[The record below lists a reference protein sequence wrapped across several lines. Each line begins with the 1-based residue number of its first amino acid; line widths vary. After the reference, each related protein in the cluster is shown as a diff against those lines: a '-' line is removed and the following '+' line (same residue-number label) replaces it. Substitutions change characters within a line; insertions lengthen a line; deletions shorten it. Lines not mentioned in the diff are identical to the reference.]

1 MEANSDEEQHNRS
14 KNNVVSSNEGQSKPK
29 RQMKTPFQLETLE
42 KAYATE
48 TYPSE
53 EMRAELSEK
62 LGLSDRQLQM
72 WFCHRRL
79 KDKKETPVKKQRN
92 TAPLPDSP
100 LEEMRVG
107 AENGSDYGSGSGSGS
122 SPLSESRKVI
132 LDDGHTMRRYYDSSP
147 QSVIELRAIAC
158 VEAQL
163 GEPLRED
170 GPILGM
176 EFDPLPPDAF
186 GTPIASIT
194 EQQKRKGYSYED
206 KVYERHDAK
215 SSKVAFV
222 KATNEHH
229 FFQDHASIRSDA
241 YGLTQS
247 PYQDSPIDT
256 LRGRASPFGAGQ
268 ISRARLMSQQD
279 KRGHVFSSPQRDDD
293 YLLQRDT
300 FANNRTSAQSNS
312 HPIMGPENP
321 NVFSDA
327 QTFHHDSELRLERKH
342 KIEEPRTVRDVEA
355 YENRMRKELEKQ
367 DILRRKNEERM
378 RKEMERHDRE
388 RRKEEERLMRE
399 RQREEERLLREQK
412 RELER
417 REKFMQKEY
426 LRAEKRRQKEELRRE
441 KEAVKR
447 KAAMEKATARK
458 IAKDSLD
465 LIEDEQLELMEL
477 AAASKGLASIV
488 NLNYDTLQNL
498 DSFRV
503 IKTNFCAPDLLIT
516 FPSESVQ
523 LKKPFGFQPWSDS
536 EENIGNLLMVWR
548 FFITFTDVLGLWP
561 FTLDE
566 FVQAFHDY
574 DSRLLSELHVALLKL
589 IIKDIEDV
597 ARTPS
602 FGLGIN
608 QYYTANPEGGHP
620 QIVQGAYKWG
630 FDIRNWQQHL
640 NPLTWPE
647 ILRQLALSAGF
658 GPQLRKRNGTWTGL
672 GDIDEVKDCEDIIST
687 IRNGSAAEN
696 AFALMREKGLLLPRK
711 SRHRLTPGTV
721 KFAAFHVLSLEGSK
735 GLTVLELADKIQVSS
750 FKSGLRDLTT
760 SKTPEASIS
769 VALTRDQKLFER
781 IAPSTYCVRAA
792 FRKDPADAESILAA
806 ARKKIRIFEN
816 GFLGGEVADDVE
828 RDEDSEGDVDEDPE
842 VDDLATPLSA
852 NKSTVPSSKLN
863 TLSVSGKYKVGND
876 ISLTVQN
883 ESEKGLSTFPLNGPK
898 DVMTPIIIEQCVTHK
913 DEGTNNGDGQI
924 IEIDESK
931 SGESWIQGLTEGEY
945 SHLSVEERLNALV
958 VLVGIANE
966 GNSIRAVLEDRLE
979 AANAL
984 KKQMW
989 AEAQLD
995 RSRLKEEFISKLDFP
1010 SLTGGRVETQ
1020 VASSAVEGSQSPL
1033 VLVDSKNKEASPSNA
1048 EDQKSLAENVENH
1061 LSSVL
1066 SEKALVV
1073 QDLSMNPDNI
1083 SVQQHGYA
1091 SKRSRSQLKAYV
1103 THLAEEM
1110 YIYRSLPLGQDRR
1123 RNRYWQF
1130 VASASRNDPC
1140 SGRIFVELHN
1150 GNWRVI
1156 DSEEAFDTLLS
1167 SLDTRGVRES
1177 HLRIMLQKIESSFK
1191 ENGRRN
1197 LWSPNIVCQSGTT
1210 DENKKAET
1218 DSGNCPADINDPSSM
1233 FCVSSS
1239 DTFDTFSLFR
1249 IELGRNSAEKKSVLK
1264 RYLDFQNWMWKD
1276 CFNSSTLRAMKFG
1289 KKRCEQLLDTCN
1301 LCFSSYLSEDTH
1313 CLSCHQTFKV
1323 DNKNFDFA
1331 EHEIQ
1336 CKEKRFDP
1344 GNARAFDS
1352 CLPLG
1357 IRLLTALLGS
1367 IEVSVPQEAL
1377 ESFWMEIC
1385 RKDWVVKLIMS
1396 SSTEELLQ
1404 FILQRLTVFESA
1416 IKRERLSSNFETT
1429 KELLGPSASS
1439 GSAARD
1445 SASLGSV
1452 SLLPWM
1458 PKTSAAV
1465 ALRLFELDAS
1475 IIYVKNEKP
1484 EPSTDKSVKVYMGSY
1499 NPTCS
1504 EAVYTHI
1511 LGWGESSF
1519 KPMLGMIAFYGQV
1532 GATHLVKKE
1541 ERICQWHF
1549 RKFQVITDRK
1559 DVLIMIMD
1567 LVFLMQKLPSR
1578 YSDFKNEEVEIKDVK
1593 LEEHNKEE
1601 IVDRRGKR
1609 SNYKR
1614 GRGGRDQGLATKW
1627 QRRVPGLKS
1636 DTGRQSSS
1644 RGIQNLNQGPRQ
1656 QGRKTNLQAS
1666 SRGRRTVRKRR
1677 VEKTVAKEPLLGRMT
1692 NTVAAPVSYLSKKTA
1707 ARNSYVKSFR
1717 NLDDEDWSAKKGS
1730 LNVVG
1735 DDNSNSMEEA
1745 ESDDNVEE
1753 EVYEQGN
1760 WEPGFNGTSN
1770 GWNRNSME
1778 VSDDDGDASNGI
1790 AAMVDDDSEGDIE
1803 MSDGSDREA
1812 NQVQNDE
1819 GLDYADSDGYSD

>member
-1 MEANSDEEQHNRS
+1 
-14 KNNVVSSNEGQSKPK
+14 
-29 RQMKTPFQLETLE
+29 
-42 KAYATE
+42 
-48 TYPSE
+48 
-53 EMRAELSEK
+53 MRAELSEK

-147 QSVIELRAIAC
+147 QSVMELRAIAC

-194 EQQKRKGYSYED
+194 EQQKRMGYSYED

-215 SSKVAFV
+215 SSKASV

-241 YGLTQS
+241 YGLAQS
-247 PYQDSPIDT
+247 PYQDSPVDT

-268 ISRARLMSQQD
+268 ISRARLVSQQD

-327 QTFHHDSELRLERKH
+327 QTFHHDTELRLERKR

-498 DSFRV
+498 DSFR
-503 IKTNFCAPDLLIT
+503 DLLIT

-735 GLTVLELADKIQVSS
+735 GLTVLELADKIQ
-750 FKSGLRDLTT
+750 KSGLRDLTT

-883 ESEKGLSTFPLNGPK
+883 ESEKGLSTFSLNGPK

-913 DEGTNNGDGQI
+913 DEGTDNGDGQY

-1140 SGRIFVELHN
+1140 SGRIFVELHD

-1218 DSGNCPADINDPSSM
+1218 DSSNCPADIDDPSSM

-1239 DTFDTFSLFR
+1239 DTYDTFSLFR
-1249 IELGRNSAEKKSVLK
+1249 IELGRNSAEKKGALK

-1404 FILQRLTVFESA
+1404 RLTVFESA

-1484 EPSTDKSVKVYMGSY
+1484 EPSTDKSVKVYM
-1499 NPTCS
+1499 
-1504 EAVYTHI
+1504 
-1511 LGWGESSF
+1511 
-1519 KPMLGMIAFYGQV
+1519 
-1532 GATHLVKKE
+1532 
-1541 ERICQWHF
+1541 
-1549 RKFQVITDRK
+1549 
-1559 DVLIMIMD
+1559 
-1567 LVFLMQKLPSR
+1567 KLPSR
-1578 YSDFKNEEVEIKDVK
+1578 YSDVKNEEVEIKDVK

-1601 IVDRRGKR
+1601 IVDLRGKR

-1614 GRGGRDQGLATKW
+1614 GRGGRDQGLAPKW

-1770 GWNRNSME
+1770 GWNRNSVE

-1819 GLDYADSDGYSD
+1819 GLDYADSDEYSD

>member
-14 KNNVVSSNEGQSKPK
+14 KNNVGSSNEGQSKPK

-92 TAPLPDSP
+92 TAPLPESP
-100 LEEMRVG
+100 LEDMRVG

-147 QSVIELRAIAC
+147 RSVMELRAIAC

-194 EQQKRKGYSYED
+194 EQQKRMGYSYED

-215 SSKVAFV
+215 SSK
-222 KATNEHH
+222 
-229 FFQDHASIRSDA
+229 DHASIRSDA

-247 PYQDSPIDT
+247 PYHDSPVDT

-327 QTFHHDSELRLERKH
+327 QTFHHDTELRLERKR

-355 YENRMRKELEKQ
+355 YENRMRKDLEKQ

-498 DSFRV
+498 DSFR
-503 IKTNFCAPDLLIT
+503 DLLIT

-523 LKKPFGFQPWSDS
+523 LKKPFGFQPWLDS

-548 FFITFTDVLGLWP
+548 FFITFADVLGLWP

-602 FGLGIN
+602 IGLGIN

-620 QIVQGAYKWG
+620 QIVQGAYTWG

-658 GPQLRKRNGTWTGL
+658 GPQLRKRNATWTGL
-672 GDIDEVKDCEDIIST
+672 GDIDEMQVKDCEDIIST

-735 GLTVLELADKIQVSS
+735 GLTVLELADKIQ
-750 FKSGLRDLTT
+750 KSGLRDLTT

-792 FRKDPADAESILAA
+792 FRKDPADAEAILAA

-828 RDEDSEGDVDEDPE
+828 REEESEGDVDEDPE

-883 ESEKGLSTFPLNGPK
+883 ESEKGLSTLSLNGPK

-913 DEGTNNGDGQI
+913 DEGTNNGDGQN

-966 GNSIRAVLEDRLE
+966 GNSIRSVLEDRLE

-1048 EDQKSLAENVENH
+1048 EDQKSLEENVENH

-1140 SGRIFVELHN
+1140 SGRIFVELHD

-1210 DENKKAET
+1210 HENKKAET
-1218 DSGNCPADINDPSSM
+1218 DSGNCPADIDDPSSM

-1249 IELGRNSAEKKSVLK
+1249 IELGRNSAEKKGALK

-1385 RKDWVVKLIMS
+1385 RKDWGVKLIMS
-1396 SSTEELLQ
+1396 SSTEEL
-1404 FILQRLTVFESA
+1404 LQRLTVFESA

-1484 EPSTDKSVKVYMGSY
+1484 EPSTDKSVKVYM
-1499 NPTCS
+1499 
-1504 EAVYTHI
+1504 
-1511 LGWGESSF
+1511 
-1519 KPMLGMIAFYGQV
+1519 
-1532 GATHLVKKE
+1532 
-1541 ERICQWHF
+1541 
-1549 RKFQVITDRK
+1549 
-1559 DVLIMIMD
+1559 
-1567 LVFLMQKLPSR
+1567 KLPSR

-1601 IVDRRGKR
+1601 IVDLRGKR

-1614 GRGGRDQGLATKW
+1614 GRGGRDQGLAMKW

-1677 VEKTVAKEPLLGRMT
+1677 VEKMVAKEPLLGRMRRVEKTVAKEPLLGRMT
-1692 NTVAAPVSYLSKKTA
+1692 NTVAAPASYLSKKTA

-1745 ESDDNVEE
+1745 ESDDDVEE

-1790 AAMVDDDSEGDIE
+1790 AAMGDDDSEGDIE

-1819 GLDYADSDGYSD
+1819 GLDYADSDEYSD

>member
-1 MEANSDEEQHNRS
+1 MEANSDEEDHNRS
-14 KNNVVSSNEGQSKPK
+14 KSNVMSSNEGQSKPK

-42 KAYATE
+42 KAYAAE

-53 EMRAELSEK
+53 EMRVELSEK

-92 TAPLPDSP
+92 AAPLPESP
-100 LEEMRVG
+100 LEEMRVAG

-122 SPLSESRKVI
+122 SPLSESRKVV
-132 LDDGHTMRRYYDSSP
+132 LDDGHMMRRYYDSSP
-147 QSVIELRAIAC
+147 QSVMELRAIAC

-176 EFDPLPPDAF
+176 DFDHLPPDAF
-186 GTPIASIT
+186 GTPIASIS
-194 EQQKRKGYSYED
+194 EQQKRMGYSYED
-206 KVYERHDAK
+206 KIYERHDAK
-215 SSKVAFV
+215 SSK
-222 KATNEHH
+222 
-229 FFQDHASIRSDA
+229 DHASIRSDA
-241 YGLTQS
+241 YGLAQS
-247 PYQDSPIDT
+247 PYHDSPADT

-268 ISRARLMSQQD
+268 MPRARILSQQD
-279 KRGHVFSSPQRDDD
+279 KRGHIFSSPQRDDD
-293 YLLQRDT
+293 FIPQRDT
-300 FANNRTSAQSNS
+300 FANNRTSAQSITR
-312 HPIMGPENP
+312 PIMGPENP

-327 QTFHHDSELRLERKH
+327 QTFHHDTELRLERKR
-342 KIEEPRTVRDVEA
+342 KIEEPRTIRDVEA
-355 YENRMRKELEKQ
+355 YESRMRKELEKQ

-399 RQREEERLLREQK
+399 RQREEERTLREQK

-498 DSFRV
+498 DSFR
-503 IKTNFCAPDLLIT
+503 DLLIT
-516 FPSESVQ
+516 FPSKSVQ
-523 LKKPFGFQPWSDS
+523 LKKPFGFQPWLDS

-548 FFITFTDVLGLWP
+548 FFITFADVLGLWP

-602 FGLGIN
+602 SGLGIN

-620 QIVQGAYKWG
+620 QIVRGAYTWG

-658 GPQLRKRNGTWTGL
+658 GPQLRKRNATWTGL

-696 AFALMREKGLLLPRK
+696 AFALMREKGLLLPRR

-735 GLTVLELADKIQVSS
+735 GLTVLELADKIQ
-750 FKSGLRDLTT
+750 KSGLRDLTT

-792 FRKDPADAESILAA
+792 FRKDPADAEAILAA

-828 RDEDSEGDVDEDPE
+828 RDEDSEGDEDPE
-842 VDDLATPLSA
+842 VDDLTTPLSA
-852 NKSTVPSSKLN
+852 NKSFVHSSKLN
-863 TLSVSGKYKVGND
+863 TLPVSGKYKVGND
-876 ISLTVQN
+876 VSLTVHN
-883 ESEKGLSTFPLNGPK
+883 ESEKGLSTFSLNGPR
-898 DVMTPIIIEQCVTHK
+898 DVMAPIIIEQCVTHK
-913 DEGTNNGDGQI
+913 DEGTNNGNGRD
-924 IEIDESK
+924 IEIDETK

-945 SHLSVEERLNALV
+945 SHLTVEERLNALV

-966 GNSIRAVLEDRLE
+966 GNYIRAVLEDRLE

-1010 SLTGGRVETQ
+1010 SLTVGRVETQ
-1020 VASSAVEGSQSPL
+1020 FASSAVEGSQSPL
-1033 VLVDSKNKEASPSNA
+1033 VLADSKNKEASPSNA
-1048 EDQKSLAENVENH
+1048 EDRKPLAENVENH
-1061 LSSVL
+1061 LSIVL

-1083 SVQQHGYA
+1083 SMQQHGYA

-1140 SGRIFVELHN
+1140 SGRIFVELHDS
-1150 GNWRVI
+1150 NWRVI

-1191 ENGRRN
+1191 ENLRRN
-1197 LWSPNIVCQSGTT
+1197 LWSPSIVCQSGTT
-1210 DENKKAET
+1210 DDKKAEK
-1218 DSGNCPADINDPSSM
+1218 DNSNCAASIDGPSCM
-1233 FCVSSS
+1233 LHVSSS
-1239 DTFDTFSLFR
+1239 DSFDTFSSFR
-1249 IELGRNSAEKKSVLK
+1249 IELGRTSAEKKGALK
-1264 RYLDFQNWMWKD
+1264 RYQDFQNWMWKD
-1276 CFNSSTLRAMKFG
+1276 CFNSSTLCAMKYG

-1336 CKEKRFDP
+1336 CKEKSFDP
-1344 GNARAFDS
+1344 GNARACDS

-1357 IRLLTALLGS
+1357 VRLLTALLGS

-1377 ESFWMEIC
+1377 ESFWMGIR
-1385 RKDWVVKLIMS
+1385 RKDWGVKLIKS
-1396 SSTEELLQ
+1396 SSTEEL
-1404 FILQRLTVFESA
+1404 LQRLTVFESA
-1416 IKRERLSSNFETT
+1416 IKRQRLSSNFETT
-1429 KELLGPSASS
+1429 KELLGSSVSS
-1439 GSAARD
+1439 GSAAHD

-1458 PKTSAAV
+1458 PKTSAAM

-1484 EPSTDKSVKVYMGSY
+1484 EPSTDKSVKVYM
-1499 NPTCS
+1499 
-1504 EAVYTHI
+1504 
-1511 LGWGESSF
+1511 
-1519 KPMLGMIAFYGQV
+1519 
-1532 GATHLVKKE
+1532 
-1541 ERICQWHF
+1541 
-1549 RKFQVITDRK
+1549 
-1559 DVLIMIMD
+1559 
-1567 LVFLMQKLPSR
+1567 KLPSR
-1578 YSDFKNEEVEIKDVK
+1578 YSDFKNEVEIKDVK
-1593 LEEHNKEE
+1593 LEEHNKE
-1601 IVDRRGKR
+1601 IVDLRGKR

-1636 DTGRQSSS
+1636 DTRRQSSS
-1644 RGIQNLNQGPRQ
+1644 RGVQNLNQGSRQ

-1677 VEKTVAKEPLLGRMT
+1677 VEKMVAKEPLLGRMT
-1692 NTVAAPVSYLSKKTA
+1692 SKVAAPMSYLSKKTA
-1707 ARNSYVKSFR
+1707 VHNSYVKSFR
-1717 NLDDEDWSAKKGS
+1717 NLDDEDWSAKKGRM
-1730 LNVVG
+1730 NVVG
-1735 DDNSNSMEEA
+1735 DDNSNSLEEA

-1760 WEPGFNGTSN
+1760 WEPRFNRTPN
-1770 GWNRNSME
+1770 GWNGNSME
-1778 VSDDDGDASNGI
+1778 VSDDDGDASNGV
-1790 AAMVDDDSEGDIE
+1790 AAMGDDDSEGDVE

-1819 GLDYADSDGYSD
+1819 GLDFADSDEYSD

>member
-1 MEANSDEEQHNRS
+1 MDANSDEEQHNRS

-92 TAPLPDSP
+92 TAPLLESP
-100 LEEMRVG
+100 LEDMRVG

-147 QSVIELRAIAC
+147 QSVMELRAIAC

-194 EQQKRKGYSYED
+194 EQQKRMGYSYED

-215 SSKVAFV
+215 SSK
-222 KATNEHH
+222 
-229 FFQDHASIRSDA
+229 DHAGIRSDA
-241 YGLTQS
+241 HGLTQS
-247 PYQDSPIDT
+247 PYHDSLVDT

-279 KRGHVFSSPQRDDD
+279 KRVHAFSSPQRDDD

-327 QTFHHDSELRLERKH
+327 QTFHHDTELRLERKR

-477 AAASKGLASIV
+477 IAASKGLASIV

-498 DSFRV
+498 NSFR
-503 IKTNFCAPDLLIT
+503 DLLIT

-523 LKKPFGFQPWSDS
+523 LKKPFGFQPWLDS
-536 EENIGNLLMVWR
+536 ENIGNLLMVWR
-548 FFITFTDVLGLWP
+548 FFIAFADVLGLWP

-602 FGLGIN
+602 IGLGIN

-620 QIVQGAYKWG
+620 QIVQGAYTWG

-658 GPQLRKRNGTWTGL
+658 GPQLRKRNATWTGL

-735 GLTVLELADKIQVSS
+735 GLTVLELADKIQ
-750 FKSGLRDLTT
+750 KSGLRDLTT

-792 FRKDPADAESILAA
+792 FRKDPADAEAILAE

-876 ISLTVQN
+876 VSLTVQN
-883 ESEKGLSTFPLNGPK
+883 ESEKGLSTFSLNGPK

-913 DEGTNNGDGQI
+913 DEGTNNGDGQN

-995 RSRLKEEFISKLDFP
+995 RSRFKKEFISKLDFP

-1020 VASSAVEGSQSPL
+1020 VVSSAVEGSRSPL

-1048 EDQKSLAENVENH
+1048 EDQKALAENVENH

-1140 SGRIFVELHN
+1140 SGRIFVELHD

-1191 ENGRRN
+1191 ENVQRN
-1197 LWSPNIVCQSGTT
+1197 LRSPNIVCQSGTT

-1218 DSGNCPADINDPSSM
+1218 DSSNFPADIDDPSSM

-1249 IELGRNSAEKKSVLK
+1249 IELGRNSAEKKGALK
-1264 RYLDFQNWMWKD
+1264 RYLDFQNWLWKD
-1276 CFNSSTLRAMKFG
+1276 CFNSSTLCAMKFG

-1352 CLPLG
+1352 CSPLG

-1377 ESFWMEIC
+1377 ESFWMDIH
-1385 RKDWVVKLIMS
+1385 RKDWGMKLIMS
-1396 SSTEELLQ
+1396 SSTEEL
-1404 FILQRLTVFESA
+1404 LQRLTVFESA

-1484 EPSTDKSVKVYMGSY
+1484 EPSTDKSVKVYM
-1499 NPTCS
+1499 
-1504 EAVYTHI
+1504 
-1511 LGWGESSF
+1511 
-1519 KPMLGMIAFYGQV
+1519 
-1532 GATHLVKKE
+1532 
-1541 ERICQWHF
+1541 
-1549 RKFQVITDRK
+1549 
-1559 DVLIMIMD
+1559 
-1567 LVFLMQKLPSR
+1567 KLPSR
-1578 YSDFKNEEVEIKDVK
+1578 YSDLKNEEVEIKDVK

-1601 IVDRRGKR
+1601 IVDLRGKR

-1614 GRGGRDQGLATKW
+1614 GRGGHDQGLATKW

-1677 VEKTVAKEPLLGRMT
+1677 VEKTVAKEPMLGRMRRVEKTVAKEPLLGRMT
-1692 NTVAAPVSYLSKKTA
+1692 NTVAAPMSYLSKKTA

-1730 LNVVG
+1730 LNAVG

-1745 ESDDNVEE
+1745 ESDDDVEE

-1760 WEPGFNGTSN
+1760 WEPGFKGTSN
-1770 GWNRNSME
+1770 GWNRNSVE

-1790 AAMVDDDSEGDIE
+1790 AAMGDDDSEGDIE

-1812 NQVQNDE
+1812 NRVQNDE
-1819 GLDYADSDGYSD
+1819 GLDYADSDEYSD